1 MFSWI
6 LILFALAIAT
16 TGLAFLFSKVFGRGE
31 AMPQL
36 EDTRNQKAINFDLIA
51 AGNVD
56 DIHFDTV
63 IRGYRPEQVDAV
75 IAQLKGVI
83 YTLENRELDERDQQI
98 LVEAEGLEDSAAVED
113 LVAADVVAEESVAEE
128 SVAAD
133 VVAAELASEDPAE
146 EATPS
151 VETPAA
157 VVVAE
162 EPVVEIFQV
171 GVAGLE
177 DSEPEESE
185 LEVSELEVSE
195 GETSSE
201 ENPEKA

>member
-6 LILFALAIAT
+6 LILFALAVAT

-128 SVAAD
+128 SVAA
-133 VVAAELASEDPAE
+133 ELASEDLAE

-151 VETPAA
+151 VETAAA

-185 LEVSELEVSE
+185 LEVSEV
-195 GETSSE
+195 ETSSE

>member
-6 LILFALAIAT
+6 LILFALAVAT

-98 LVEAEGLEDSAAVED
+98 LVEAEGLEDSASVED
-113 LVAADVVAEESVAEE
+113 LVAADVVAE
-128 SVAAD
+128 D
-133 VVAAELASEDPAE
+133 LAE

-151 VETPAA
+151 VETAAA

-185 LEVSELEVSE
+185 LEVSEV
-195 GETSSE
+195 ETSSE